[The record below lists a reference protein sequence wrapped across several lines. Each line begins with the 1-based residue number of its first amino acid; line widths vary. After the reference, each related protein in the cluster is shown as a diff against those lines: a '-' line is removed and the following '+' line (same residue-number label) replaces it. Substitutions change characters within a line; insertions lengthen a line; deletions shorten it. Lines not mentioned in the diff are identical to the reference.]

1 MFKDD
6 NDLLKKINY
15 YLKHE
20 KEREEIAENSYKKAI
35 KNHNVLKEFKEVFKT
50 ILENLETFSQ
60 KFPQIKEKSITL
72 KKEYFEKSNKEIEES
87 LKKFDYIS
95 FSDGN
100 SIPLKHKEYLQA
112 YSLNK
117 TKKSISCCD
126 CYVYDKI
133 LGNYLT
139 TNVFRAF
146 PILKADKFNQAI
158 SLNQIMVSKDYFIK
172 NLNKFREFFNGN
184 KIDIINEKNTAFISI
199 PLVKINKIN
208 KMDLETF
215 SIFFH
220 QKNFIFD
227 INLLLKQKRLFAS
240 HYFYRLIYLL
250 LKKKVFRDFFIK
262 FVKERLNKR

>member
-1 MFKDD
+1 
-6 NDLLKKINY
+6 
-15 YLKHE
+15 
-20 KEREEIAENSYKKAI
+20 
-35 KNHNVLKEFKEVFKT
+35 
-50 ILENLETFSQ
+50 
-60 KFPQIKEKSITL
+60 
-72 KKEYFEKSNKEIEES
+72 
-87 LKKFDYIS
+87 
-95 FSDGN
+95 
-100 SIPLKHKEYLQA
+100 
-112 YSLNK
+112 
-117 TKKSISCCD
+117 
-126 CYVYDKI
+126 
-133 LGNYLT
+133 
-139 TNVFRAF
+139 
-146 PILKADKFNQAI
+146 
-158 SLNQIMVSKDYFIK
+158 MVSKDYFIK

-240 HYFYRLIYLL
+240 HYFYKLIYLL